1 MLQSHMQ
8 CRLYA
13 CGTKREPSSP
23 SVPSHLET
31 AEIHDSPITL
41 GQESS
46 LTTSN
51 PGKSS
56 GSASSL
62 PHNRNEPIN
71 NAYACIIK
79 ACNINSTEYDDNIIP
94 HNANINEYHMITT

>member
-51 PGKSS
+51 PGKSM

-62 PHNRNEPIN
+62 PHNGNEPIN

-79 ACNINSTEYDDNIIP
+79 ACNINSQI
-94 HNANINEYHMITT
+94 MIST